1 MNIGTFLV
9 QLDTAVKAGEIGNLE
24 TASNPLG
31 REGLSM
37 VDLYSGFTVL
47 HAPGELLPS
56 LTVAKSE
63 CQACIIFL
71 NLTTAK
77 ITF

>member
-9 QLDTAVKAGEIGNLE
+9 QLDMAVKAGEIGNLE
-24 TASNPLG
+24 TALDTLG

-47 HAPGELLPS
+47 HDPGELL
-56 LTVAKSE
+56 
-63 CQACIIFL
+63 
-71 NLTTAK
+71 
-77 ITF
+77 